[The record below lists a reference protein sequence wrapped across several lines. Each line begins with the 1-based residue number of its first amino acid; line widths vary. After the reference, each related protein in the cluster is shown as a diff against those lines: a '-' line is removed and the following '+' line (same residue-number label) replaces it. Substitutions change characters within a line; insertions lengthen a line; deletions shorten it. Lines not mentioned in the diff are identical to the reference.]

1 MKVLLLITFLFISLF
16 GDFSLTYKLDNSV
29 TQKVE
34 YKDDNHIL
42 FTILNNNKIAEKLII
57 LNNKKYILFY
67 ENGIQH
73 IYEISDEL
81 SQPVA
86 VGDHIVKYKL
96 IKKLGESKFNSYNI
110 EKWRVKYANGEKN
123 TEVLVSKDKQ
133 LSSAIYKVIS
143 ALKKL
148 LPADKQEQADMFNM
162 GNGYVL
168 LETGE
173 LKLLSYNKLTL
184 PQTLFA
190 INTELNQK
198 EQKELS
204 ENINGCF
211 TNVCC
216 NKESN
221 KSLEIST
228 YLKESTQD
236 WKLEKTAKCVDLSE
250 QNIESAIYLS
260 HSQTIVVEMTTGKIV
275 PSGKILSLKE
285 QGVKIENYQ
294 EKDLEGFKT
303 ISAYLPIIDATIT
316 DIMLPNSTISI
327 FTKGKK
333 ELYNFAKQAL
343 KLKIKDSYSSN
354 DI

>member
-1 MKVLLLITFLFISLF
+1 MKVLFLFIILFISLF

-42 FTILNNNKIAEKLII
+42 FTILNNNKVAEKLII

-81 SQPVA
+81 SQPIN
-86 VGDHIVKYKL
+86 DNNHIVEYKL
-96 IKKLGESKFNSYNI
+96 IKKLGESKFNSFNV
-110 EKWRVKYANGEKN
+110 EKWRVKYADGKKN

-133 LSSAIYKVIS
+133 LSNAIYKVIS

-173 LKLLSYNKLTL
+173 LKLLSYNEQIL

-190 INTELNQK
+190 INTELNKK
-198 EQKELS
+198 EEKELS
-204 ENINGCF
+204 DNINGCF

-216 NKESN
+216 NKENN
-221 KSLEIST
+221 KAVEISS
-228 YLKESTQD
+228 YLKDSTEK
-236 WKLEKTAKCVDLSE
+236 WKLEKTARCTDPTE
-250 QNIESAIYLS
+250 QNIESALYLNN
-260 HSQTIVVEMTTGKIV
+260 SQTIVVEMTTGNVV
-275 PSGKILSLKE
+275 PSGKIASLKD

-294 EKDLEGFKT
+294 EKDLEGYKT
-303 ISAYLPIIDATIT
+303 ISAYLPIINATIT
-316 DIMLPNSTISI
+316 DIMLPNTTISI
-327 FTKGKK
+327 FAKGKT

-343 KLKIKDSYSSN
+343 KLRVKNSYSSN